1 MYFYLFLTMVVS
13 IIALI
18 ITIMIGN
25 QGKKDYNSN
34 KSFSSLSVMYVIL
47 IPLIIV
53 FGFIGWYLFL

>member
-34 KSFSSLSVMYVIL
+34 KSFSCLSVMYVIL